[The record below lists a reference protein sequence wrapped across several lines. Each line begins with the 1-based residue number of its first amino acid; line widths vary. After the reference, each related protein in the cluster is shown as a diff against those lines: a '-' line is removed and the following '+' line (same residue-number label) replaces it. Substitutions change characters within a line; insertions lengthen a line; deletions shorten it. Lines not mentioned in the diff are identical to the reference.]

1 MKSTPKRRFGQHFLR
16 DTAVLERLVRL
27 IAPKRNDIFLEIGA
41 GRGALSRVLCPRVAS
56 LVTVEIDRDCI
67 QTLQQTLSEFTSAQ
81 VIHGDILS
89 AQTQQYLLSRL
100 SHTQPFRVVGNLP
113 YNISTAI
120 IQRYLNHESAVEDM
134 TFMLQ
139 LEVAKRIAASPG
151 NRDYGF
157 LSVVCQ
163 YFSQVEMHFRVAPH
177 SFVPQPKVF
186 SAIVTLRPKS
196 PKVTAEIGPHLIE
209 VAKAAFRHRRK
220 TLANSLKLSFP
231 PEADTD
237 GVLASAGIDGQRRPE
252 TLSVEE
258 YEQLAR
264 TCIIEAFLD

>member
-1 MKSTPKRRFGQHFLR
+1 MKSRPKRHFGQHFLR

-27 IAPKRNDIFLEIGA
+27 IAPKQNDIFLEIGA

-56 LVTVEIDRDCI
+56 LVAVEIDQDCI
-67 QTLQQTLSEFTSAQ
+67 QTLQQTLSESTSAQ

-89 AQTQQYLLSRL
+89 VQTQQYLRSRL
-100 SHTQPFRVVGNLP
+100 SSMRPFRVVGNLP

-120 IQRYLNHESAVEDM
+120 IQRYLHHESAVEDM

-139 LEVAKRIAASPG
+139 LEVAQRIAASPG

-157 LSVVCQ
+157 FSVMCQ
-163 YFSQVEMHFRVAPH
+163 YFSQVKMHFRVAPH
-177 SFVPQPKVF
+177 SFVPRPKVF

-196 PKVTAEIGPHLIE
+196 PELTAEIGPHLIE
-209 VAKAAFRHRRK
+209 IAKAAFRHRRK
-220 TLANSLKLSFP
+220 TLANSLKMSFP
-231 PEADTD
+231 PGAAMDR
-237 GVLASAGIDGQRRPE
+237 VLASAGIDGQRRPE
-252 TLSVEE
+252 TLSVGE

-264 TCIIEAFLD
+264 VCIMEVS